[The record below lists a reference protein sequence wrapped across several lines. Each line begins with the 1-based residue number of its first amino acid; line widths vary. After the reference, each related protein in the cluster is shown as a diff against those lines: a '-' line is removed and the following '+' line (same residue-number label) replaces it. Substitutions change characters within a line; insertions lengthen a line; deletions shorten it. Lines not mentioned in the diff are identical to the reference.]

1 MSEAA
6 KGPDGVAAAAF
17 RALDA
22 ERWDEFV
29 GWLDPEAV
37 EEFRAGQLR
46 FWKEAGERRP
56 LTTADVRRMQPDM
69 PPEIVEYHVK
79 QWQSSDHGHSSIA
92 SYFADVA
99 SLEALE
105 GLSGRAMLVRR
116 LARLSP
122 KAKLEDALGNLT
134 DDAGLAEVD
143 PRDLV
148 PRRRVIGAVLEGDSI
163 AHVVYRVQF
172 GPDVDAEPPGLL
184 SLATAHRTAEGWR
197 LRLDHGFFGLEDWN
211 VMAE

>member
-184 SLATAHRTAEGWR
+184 
-197 LRLDHGFFGLEDWN
+197 
-211 VMAE
+211 